1 MRRFIVVGQ
10 QARTARDFPLD
21 DICGAG
27 GRWDLL
33 ARCVQSSL
41 FISHDLRRDSELVL
55 VLLGPPD
62 APKAIRISGDQV
74 RNLNADERSTAAL
87 LSRTLDEQ
95 LPIGGRWVKALPGI
109 LVARRDLEAVL
120 AEFTDGPI
128 VLMDE
133 GGHVDG
139 PDLPS
144 YLRDS
149 DSATFVLGDSKGL
162 TEEQLAMI
170 RDNDPIEVR
179 LGPLSLHVDHCIA
192 IVHNI
197 LDRANVDD

>member
-10 QARTARDFPLD
+10 QARTVRDFPLD
-21 DICGAG
+21 DICGAA

-33 ARCVQSSL
+33 ARCVQASL

-62 APKAIRISGDQV
+62 APKAIRVSGDQV

-87 LSRTLDEQ
+87 LSRSLDEH
-95 LPIGGRWVKALPGI
+95 LPLGGRWVKALPGI
-109 LVARRDLEAVL
+109 HVARRDLEAVL
-120 AEFTDGPI
+120 AEYGDGPI

-133 GGHVDG
+133 EGSVDG
-139 PDLPS
+139 LDLPTH
-144 YLRDS
+144 LRDR
-149 DSATFVLGDSKGL
+149 DSATFVLGDSRGL
-162 TEEQLAMI
+162 TEEQLVLI
-170 RDNDPIEVR
+170 REKNPIEVR

-197 LDRANVDD
+197 LDRTIEDD

>member
-1 MRRFIVVGQ
+1 V
-10 QARTARDFPLD
+10 QA
-21 DICGAG
+21 
-27 GRWDLL
+27 
-33 ARCVQSSL
+33 SL

-62 APKAIRISGDQV
+62 APKAIRVSGDQV

-87 LSRTLDEQ
+87 LSRTLDEH
-95 LPIGGRWVKALPGI
+95 LPLGGRWLKALPGI
-109 LVARRDLEAVL
+109 HVARRDLDAVL
-120 AEFTDGPI
+120 AEYAKGPI

-133 GGHVDG
+133 EGSVDG

-144 YLRDS
+144 HLRDE
-149 DSATFVLGDSKGL
+149 DTATFVLGDSKGL
-162 TEEQLAMI
+162 TDEQLELI
-170 RDNDPIEVR
+170 RKEDPIEVR

-197 LDRANVDD
+197 LDRAIEDD

>member
-1 MRRFIVVGQ
+1 MRRFSVVGQ

-21 DICGAG
+21 DICGAA

-33 ARCVQSSL
+33 SRCVQASL

-74 RNLNADERSTAAL
+74 RNINPDERSTVAL
-87 LSRTLDEQ
+87 LSRTLDEH
-95 LPIGGRWVKALPGI
+95 LPIGGRWVKVLPGI
-109 LVARRDLEAVL
+109 EIARRDLEAVL
-120 AEFTDGPI
+120 AEYAEGTI

-133 GGHVDG
+133 EGSVDG
-139 PDLPS
+139 HDLPS
-144 YLRDS
+144 HLRDG
-149 DSATFVLGDSKGL
+149 DGPTFVLGDSKGL
-162 TEEQLAMI
+162 TDEQLALI
-170 RDNDPIEVR
+170 RDKAPIEVR
-179 LGPLSLHVDHCIA
+179 LGPLSLHVDHCIV

-197 LDRANVDD
+197 LDRANGDD